1 MNFNKGIGFSN
12 EVTSS
17 TIPTVS
23 YPKTILSCPKTGL
36 IFAVG
41 RLLTTLYQY
50 QSDWFYRVL
59 LAKTKQ
65 LRRRGSVIL
74 GAKNEPILIY
84 IDPDLFDLP

>member
-1 MNFNKGIGFSN
+1 MNLDEGIGFSN

-36 IFAVG
+36 IFAV
-41 RLLTTLYQY
+41 LTTLYQY
-50 QSDWFYRVL
+50 QTDWFYRVL

-74 GAKNEPILIY
+74 GAKNEPILIC
-84 IDPDLFDLP
+84 IDPDLFELP

>member
-1 MNFNKGIGFSN
+1 MNFDKGIGFSN

-23 YPKTILSCPKTGL
+23 CPKTILNCLKMGL

-41 RLLTTLYQY
+41 SLLTTLYQY

-65 LRRRGSVIL
+65 LRSRGSVNL
-74 GAKNEPILIY
+74 GAKNEPLLIY

>member
-1 MNFNKGIGFSN
+1 MNFDKGIGFSN

-50 QSDWFYRVL
+50 YTVL
-59 LAKTKQ
+59 PRSPGKNKTIKTPWE
-65 LRRRGSVIL
+65 RNL
-74 GAKNEPILIY
+74 GRKK
-84 IDPDLFDLP
+84 